1 MYAYKCIILSGNPG
15 AGKSALAT
23 ALSKEYGWPVYSIG
37 RLWREKYR
45 KEHPSGDMT
54 FEEFW
59 SRTSK
64 EDNAEVNVQAMAIFE
79 NGNVIGEL
87 RYTANLDKSV
97 CLMVFVTAELATRVR
112 RAVGR
117 EEYRGMSDQE
127 ITEILERREKD
138 EVARAR
144 ELYGPDYD
152 YRDPKNYHVVVDS
165 DKLTVAQEVGVINTL
180 MGK

>member
-1 MYAYKCIILSGNPG
+1 MYAYRCIVLSGNPG

-23 ALSKEYGWPVYSIG
+23 ALSKEYGWPIYSIG
-37 RLWREKYR
+37 RLWREKYK
-45 KEHPSGDMT
+45 KEHPEGDIS

-64 EDNAEVNVQAMAIFE
+64 KENLEVNVQAKAIFE
-79 NGNVIGEL
+79 SGNVIGEL
-87 RYTANLDKSV
+87 RYTANLDKSI
-97 CLMVFVTAELATRVR
+97 CLLVFVTADIATRVK

-117 EEYRGMSDQE
+117 EEYKGMSKQQ
-127 ITEILERREKD
+127 ITETLVRRERD

-144 ELYGPDYD
+144 DLFGNDYD

-180 MGK
+180 MKN